1 MEPSQR
7 PLSYDRRRRPSGRS
21 VNIKMTPRF
30 EVTVLEMMEI
40 RKFNTI
46 SKTIRYMISVSKALL
61 ECEKQGFTDVHVRN
75 PVTGEQ
81 RHLKML
87 ELA

>member
-1 MEPSQR
+1 MKPSQR
-7 PLSYDRRRRPSGRS
+7 PLSFDRRRRPSGRS
-21 VNIKMTPRF
+21 VNIKMQPRF
-30 EVTVLEMMEI
+30 EVAVLEMMEI

-61 ECEKQGFTDVHVRN
+61 QCEKEGLTEIHVRN

-81 RHLKML
+81 RQLKML